1 LFDHFLEEV
10 QRDMTRRILA
20 RLALAVC
27 MVATA
32 ALPARAATINVT
44 SLDGVN
50 LSYVATEVGGVIDVN
65 FNSVNLVSKVNG
77 NVIIPLNATF
87 TDLILVTGPVSPIAP
102 PPNVAFNPAPIVNQY
117 GVANFGGVVFD
128 YIISLGTTNS
138 NNLSLTGVVFLDPA
152 SPASS
157 YFDPVSGDTYDFSAF
172 YAGPPGPSGSGPGQ
186 FFMSLNASVGDIIA
200 TLNAGNG
207 SFSGSGSFSQNLVVV
222 PEPSSVLLLGIG
234 GLVTVVA
241 RRRRKA

>member
-20 RLALAVC
+20 KVALAVC
-27 MVATA
+27 MAVVA
-32 ALPARAATINVT
+32 ALPAQAATIQVT
-44 SLDGVN
+44 ALDGVN
-50 LSYVATEVGGVIDVN
+50 LSYTATEVGGVIDVN
-65 FNSVNLVSKVNG
+65 FNSLNLVSKVNG
-77 NVIIPLNATF
+77 NVIVPLNATF
-87 TDLILVTGPVSPIAP
+87 SDLILVTGPVTAIPP
-102 PPNVAFNPAPIVNQY
+102 PPNVMFNPAPVVNQY
-117 GVANFGGVVFD
+117 GIATLGGVVFD
-128 YIISLGTTNS
+128 YVIGLGTTNS

-157 YFDPVSGDTYDFSAF
+157 FFDVVSGNTYDFSAF

-207 SFSGSGSFSQNLVVV
+207 TFAGSASFSQLLV
-222 PEPSSVLLLGIG
+222 PEPSSMVLLGIG
-234 GLVTVVA
+234 GLVSVVA